1 MSGPLSQRGR
11 RLAGLTT
18 GLAIVIAVI
27 AGAAAVGH
35 RPASAHVSPPAVVAG
50 SGLGDTVTA
59 DRPLAVGAGVEVL
72 PPSTDGFAQI
82 RLHGQALPPPA
93 EVRRDLRQD
102 VTWVQDSRRRTY
114 RIIVPHGLPR
124 SAPLVI
130 ALPGY
135 RQGLGLAERQQQ
147 WARQATAG
155 RFIAVYAQS
164 YNGSWDAGLCCGS
177 AKAGRVDDVGYL
189 DALITRVRA
198 THPVDPRRIFL
209 AGFSNG
215 GMMAH
220 RYACERAGAVAAI
233 ASFAGPLET
242 ISCRPGQP
250 VAVLQVQGLAD
261 QTVPAA
267 GRAYDRNL
275 RSRLRSA
282 QGTVQFWQQVD
293 GTATPVRLLLRAR
306 LGHRWP
312 TDGAALAWAF
322 FAANPQR

>member
-1 MSGPLSQRGR
+1 MGGSVSQLGC
-11 RLAGLTT
+11 RLAGPTT
-18 GLAIVIAVI
+18 GLAIVVAVI
-27 AGAAAVGH
+27 AGAAVAGH
-35 RPASAHVSPPAVVAG
+35 RPASAHVIPPALVAG
-50 SGLGDTVTA
+50 PGLPDLVTA
-59 DRPLAVGAGVEVL
+59 DRPLPAGASVEAL
-72 PPSTDGFAQI
+72 PASADGFARI

-93 EVRRDLRQD
+93 EVQRDLRED

-135 RQGLGLAERQQQ
+135 RQGLALAQGQQQ
-147 WARQATAG
+147 WARPAVVG
-155 RFIAVYAQS
+155 RFIVVYAQA
-164 YNGSWDAGLCCGS
+164 YDGSWNAGLCCGR
-177 AKAGRVDDVGYL
+177 AKAGQVDDVGYL
-189 DALITRVRA
+189 DALLTRVRA

-209 AGFSNG
+209 VGFSNG

-242 ISCRPGQP
+242 TSCRPGQP

-261 QTVPAA
+261 RTVPAA
-267 GRAYDRNL
+267 GRAYDRGL
-275 RSRLRSA
+275 RARLRSA
-282 QGTVQFWQQVD
+282 QGTVRFWQQVD
-293 GTATPVRLLLRAR
+293 ASAKPVRLLLRAR
-306 LGHRWP
+306 LGHGWP